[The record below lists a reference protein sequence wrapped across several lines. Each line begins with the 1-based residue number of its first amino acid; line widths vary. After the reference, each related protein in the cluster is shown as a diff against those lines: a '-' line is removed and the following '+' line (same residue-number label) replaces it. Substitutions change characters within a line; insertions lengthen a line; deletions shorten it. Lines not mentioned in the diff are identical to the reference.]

1 MELKKHLSNNG
12 IHEEERRIIMENIK
26 ALGGMDKNGRKG
38 KCGQEKMGKSD
49 NDIPIIWRKHMGN
62 IVKASFCEIDG
73 EWYWSKVATCGGG
86 D

>member
-38 KCGQEKMGKSD
+38 NAAKEKWENQTMTYRSFGES
-49 NDIPIIWRKHMGN
+49 IW
-62 IVKASFCEIDG
+62 EIL
-73 EWYWSKVATCGGG
+73 
-86 D
+86 